1 MVGSGYH
8 YPARS
13 ATLRMITQSDIS
25 TKNPYRWATHR
36 AEVETMPLLSSTPSS
51 AMVGAAPVTAGS
63 GSAIGSRQ
71 RLQRAEKRQPSPAGR
86 PRNLSTT
93 MPGGSPLRTG
103 DVRDFHQAD
112 PEQTPVRGREG
123 SRPTAPSTR
132 RSAFEWAIVIFGAM
146 FVAFVVRVLLLQVFF
161 IPSES
166 MDPTLQIDD
175 KVLVDKLTHRFT
187 TVERGQIVVFTRPAG
202 LPESNIKDLVKRVIA
217 VQGDTIEAVEGQVYV
232 NGQPLN
238 EPYLKTKLSTMNLPK
253 TTIGSGHVFVMGDN
267 RQNSTD
273 SRVFG
278 PIPEST
284 IVGHARAILWP
295 WGHRTWFSAG
305 EK

>member
-1 MVGSGYH
+1 
-8 YPARS
+8 
-13 ATLRMITQSDIS
+13 MITQSENFRKTS
-25 TKNPYRWATHR
+25 YSWGSGR
-36 AEVETMPLLSSTPSS
+36 AEARTMPLPSSTP
-51 AMVGAAPVTAGS
+51 GAAIVGVVPTVADTATVIAG
-63 GSAIGSRQ
+63 AQ
-71 RLQRAEKRQPSPAGR
+71 RLQRADKTRSNGGSGR
-86 PRNLSTT
+86 PRNLTPVPPRST
-93 MPGGSPLRTG
+93 S
-103 DVRDFHQAD
+103 DDAD
-112 PEQTPVRGREG
+112 RALPAPVDPANTPVRGRE
-123 SRPTAPSTR
+123 RANPAPLSPK
-132 RSAFEWAIVIFGAM
+132 RSAVEWAIVIGGAV

-166 MDPTLQIDD
+166 MDRTLQIDD

-187 TVERGQIVVFTRPAG
+187 KVERGQIVVFTRPPG

-217 VQGDTIEAVEGQVYV
+217 VEGDTIEAVEGQVYV

-238 EPYLKTKLSTMNLPK
+238 EPYLKLKLSTMNLPK
-253 TTIGSGHVFVMGDN
+253 TTIGAGHLFVMGDN

-284 IVGHARAILWP
+284 VVGHARAILWP
-295 WGHRTWFSAG
+295 FGHATWFSAG